1 MWGCTDDAARKF
13 AGGTANSGASAGSA
27 IPEILQL
34 VPRPPCPGLV
44 KLEENTE
51 PDELQHRQQ
60 QQGNDVL
67 QDNTGLREHE
77 RLEEQL
83 LSLRMNQRMNWSKNL
98 YEEPQVP
105 QDYGAE
111 IDALFRELV
120 AEIESMNFEEPEE
133 GSSQGRTRRPN
144 IMLPKV
150 ITLPPVHNVPDIRS
164 SSERRNPR
172 RQSEQKPSE
181 YQHHLKN
188 GLRFIQKFTLPFT
201 FDELVAKSN
210 NKKATLN
217 ELEQE
222 VKEMEKES
230 YAIQAGSALFY
241 TKDKVLVFVYLGCRT
256 SDMITTIGDDNF
268 LELSQ
273 CSMEER
279 LQSTLERKEAE
290 IREAEEQQLL
300 AQSNRRRHGQRPPK
314 TPSSS
319 TKNMMER
326 LYITSHFMAA
336 YNIPKGDT
344 SRKRHG
350 IDHDGHTYHYF
361 DIEEGIEFTED
372 ENQSRNMVFSEDGG
386 KTALNSAG
394 VFHMA
399 EAWPQ
404 AKHKKNE
411 LYMGSAL
418 TGSGQSTLGTR
429 YFYQANEVLE
439 KCVAI
444 AVKAFFPEIHE
455 IGAKVREAGRTVPT
469 SDGKPCGMYLARA
482 IIFKLQVLLHTQH
495 KTPNFHARGI
505 EAVQTPNRVTAVL
518 WGHHIEQSMP
528 HPVRPTT
535 FIFPST
541 TAPEN
546 SSTPAPTVP
555 SPQVP
560 QFAIDPRLLSEKTPV
575 MAAENRSS
583 GGGRGME
590 KAQFI
595 AELNNAREDIK
606 TLKNKTGG
614 LEDELALLK
623 NAQAREAKD
632 AEDTREKLVLVL
644 VFFRAW

>member
-1 MWGCTDDAARKF
+1 MPRPGETRGEYRARRAAAPATAARQRR
-13 AGGTANSGASAGSA
+13 A
-27 IPEILQL
+27 
-34 VPRPPCPGLV
+34 PR
-44 KLEENTE
+44 
-51 PDELQHRQQ
+51 QHRAPRTRAARRATVESEDEPE
-60 QQGNDVL
+60 N
-67 QDNTGLREHE
+67 EP
-77 RLEEQL
+77 EQEF
-83 LSLRMNQRMNWSKNL
+83 
-98 YEEPQVP
+98 EEPQVP

-201 FDELVAKSN
+201 FDELVAKSK
-210 NKKATLN
+210 NKKATLD

-279 LQSTLERKEAE
+279 LQLTLERKEAE

-372 ENQSRNMVFSEDGG
+372 ENQSRNMVFSKDGG

-418 TGSGQSTLGTR
+418 SGSGQSTLGTR

-482 IIFKLQVLLHTQH
+482 IIFKLQVLLHKDDNDFGVSTSFPCGFFEDGYLIVPQLKSKFRYAPGDLAIFYASLLFH
-495 KTPNFHARGI
+495 KVMKWKTPKMKKDDVVAPGRVGVVMFNPSASVEELKDK
-505 EAVQTPNRVTAVL
+505 EAKHSERTMFGRLPN
-518 WGHHIEQSMP
+518 I
-528 HPVRPTT
+528 
-535 FIFPST
+535 
-541 TAPEN
+541 
-546 SSTPAPTVP
+546 APTRKEMG
-555 SPQVP
+555 SPP
-560 QFAIDPRLLSEKTPV
+560 
-575 MAAENRSS
+575 
-583 GGGRGME
+583 
-590 KAQFI
+590 
-595 AELNNAREDIK
+595 
-606 TLKNKTGG
+606 
-614 LEDELALLK
+614 
-623 NAQAREAKD
+623 AKRQR
-632 AEDTREKLVLVL
+632 TK
-644 VFFRAW
+644 

>member
-1 MWGCTDDAARKF
+1 MPRPGETRGEYRARKATAPARQHRAPRTRAARR
-13 AGGTANSGASAGSA
+13 ATVESEDE
-27 IPEILQL
+27 PED
-34 VPRPPCPGLV
+34 
-44 KLEENTE
+44 E
-51 PDELQHRQQ
+51 P
-60 QQGNDVL
+60 
-67 QDNTGLREHE
+67 
-77 RLEEQL
+77 EQEP
-83 LSLRMNQRMNWSKNL
+83 
-98 YEEPQVP
+98 EEPQVP

-201 FDELVAKSN
+201 FDELVAKSK
-210 NKKATLN
+210 NKKATLD

-273 CSMEER
+273 CSMEEW
-279 LQSTLERKEAE
+279 LQSTLEHKE
-290 IREAEEQQLL
+290 
-300 AQSNRRRHGQRPPK
+300 RPPK

-319 TKNMMER
+319 TVPKFFADGFTKNMMER

-418 TGSGQSTLGTR
+418 SGSGQSMLGTR

-482 IIFKLQVLLHTQH
+482 IIFKLQVLLHKDDNDFGVSTSFPCGFFEDGYLIVPQLKSKFRYAPGDLAIFYASLLFH
-495 KTPNFHARGI
+495 KVMKWKTPKMKKDDVVAPGRVGVVMFNPSASVEELKDK
-505 EAVQTPNRVTAVL
+505 EAKHSERTMFGRLPN
-518 WGHHIEQSMP
+518 I
-528 HPVRPTT
+528 
-535 FIFPST
+535 
-541 TAPEN
+541 
-546 SSTPAPTVP
+546 APTRKETG
-555 SPQVP
+555 SPP
-560 QFAIDPRLLSEKTPV
+560 
-575 MAAENRSS
+575 
-583 GGGRGME
+583 
-590 KAQFI
+590 
-595 AELNNAREDIK
+595 
-606 TLKNKTGG
+606 
-614 LEDELALLK
+614 
-623 NAQAREAKD
+623 AKRQR
-632 AEDTREKLVLVL
+632 T
-644 VFFRAW
+644 